1 MNTLFATLHH
11 AAVLTLLVCTLV
23 SIYQLSQPFTVE
35 GARRLRNTDMLNGMA
50 ATLVLVVG
58 LVRVFY
64 LEKGS
69 AYYFGNGPFLVK
81 LGFYGL
87 ASVLSLV
94 PTLEVRRWT
103 TPLNMGQLPT
113 VNSRKLAAMRTVA
126 YLQMACLAAMVA
138 CASLAARGQ
147 TWHFLGSTH

>member
-1 MNTLFATLHH
+1 MTTLFATLHH

-23 SIYQLSQPFTVE
+23 SIYQLRQPLTV
-35 GARRLRNTDMLNGMA
+35 GSARLLRGTDMLNGIA

-69 AYYFGNGPFLVK
+69 TYYFGNGPFLAK

-87 ASVLSLV
+87 ASILSLV
-94 PTLEVRRWT
+94 PTLEVRRWRV
-103 TPLNMGQLPT
+103 PLKQGHLPT
-113 VNSRKLAAMRTVA
+113 LSDQKLMALRAVA
-126 YLQMACLAAMVA
+126 YLQLACLAAMAA
-138 CASLAARGQ
+138 CANLAVNGQ
-147 TWHFLGSTH
+147 A

>member
-1 MNTLFATLHH
+1 MSTLFADLHH
-11 AAVLTLLVCTLV
+11 AAVLTLFVCTLA
-23 SIYQLSQPFTVE
+23 SIYQLRQPLTLR
-35 GARRLRNTDMLNGMA
+35 GARLLRQTDMLNGIA

-69 AYYFGNGPFLVK
+69 AYYFGNGPFLAK

-94 PTLEVRRWT
+94 PTLEVRRWRVA
-103 TPLNMGQLPT
+103 LQLGQLPT
-113 VNSRKLAAMRTVA
+113 VNDQKLSAMRTVS
-126 YLQMACLAAMVA
+126 YLQLACLAAMAV
-138 CASLAARGQ
+138 CANLAAHGQ
-147 TWHFLGSTH
+147 TLRVLGGAD

>member
-1 MNTLFATLHH
+1 MSTLFATLHH

-23 SIYQLSQPFTVE
+23 SIYLLWQPLTVR
-35 GARRLRNTDMLNGMA
+35 GARLLQNTDMLNGIA

-69 AYYFGNGPFLVK
+69 AYYFGNGPFLAK

-94 PTLEVRRWT
+94 PTLEMRRWQ
-103 TPLNMGQLPT
+103 TPLKNGQLPILHQHKRSALRAVT
-113 VNSRKLAAMRTVA
+113 I
-126 YLQMACLAAMVA
+126 LQLACLAAMA
-138 CASLAARGQ
+138 LCANLAARG
-147 TWHFLGSTH
+147 TNI